1 MNRLFPIALCL
12 VAALTACS
20 STDATSDGIR
30 TVVVLSADQAVRIVV
45 PAGFGESTTAVV
57 AAPATSGVPTTTAAV
72 PTAEATASE
81 TTIGAPT
88 GDGAEN
94 TGTYEGGTDDVVTQ
108 EVSTETAS
116 TDGLPTTTTA
126 TTTTTTTT
134 TVASVKDTIPLAEE
148 KAPPGIQ
155 MMNALEEFN
164 GCLEEEG
171 VEFIG
176 RPDATLG
183 EGALVNQPAYVQAL
197 TLCAARSGII
207 DAMQEFQMS
216 RVDRTPETIRE
227 DNEQFIALTGC
238 LRSKGWTI
246 SDPMPDADGSLGPGD
261 DFRGPDGGVDM
272 DEIRSCISE
281 LSLLANE

>member
-1 MNRLFPIALCL
+1 MNGALRATL
-12 VAALTACS
+12 VAMVVAAGCGGAASEATQKVTLLTADAPTEIVVSTTSTTTTS
-20 STDATSDGIR
+20 STT
-30 TVVVLSADQAVRIVV
+30 T
-45 PAGFGESTTAVV
+45 TTAV
-57 AAPATSGVPTTTAAV
+57 AAETTIR
-72 PTAEATASE
+72 TASE
-81 TTIGAPT
+81 TSVDG
-88 GDGAEN
+88 GDEAGPA
-94 TGTYEGGTDDVVTQ
+94 TT
-108 EVSTETAS
+108 S
-116 TDGLPTTTTA
+116 TTTTA
-126 TTTTTTTT
+126 EP
-134 TVASVKDTIPLAEE
+134 VKETIPLVEE

>member
-1 MNRLFPIALCL
+1 MNGALRATL
-12 VAALTACS
+12 VAMVVAAGCGGAASEATQKVTLLTADAPTEIVVSTTSTTTTS
-20 STDATSDGIR
+20 STT
-30 TVVVLSADQAVRIVV
+30 T
-45 PAGFGESTTAVV
+45 TTAV
-57 AAPATSGVPTTTAAV
+57 AAETTIR
-72 PTAEATASE
+72 TASE
-81 TTIGAPT
+81 TSVDG
-88 GDGAEN
+88 GDEAGPA
-94 TGTYEGGTDDVVTQ
+94 TT
-108 EVSTETAS
+108 S
-116 TDGLPTTTTA
+116 TTTTA
-126 TTTTTTTT
+126 EP
-134 TVASVKDTIPLAEE
+134 VKETIPLAEE

-216 RVDRTPETIRE
+216 RVSRTPETIRE

>member
-1 MNRLFPIALCL
+1 MMNGVLRATLIGMLA
-12 VAALTACS
+12 VATACGGASSEATQKVTLLTADGPTEIVVSTTSTTTTS
-20 STDATSDGIR
+20 STT
-30 TVVVLSADQAVRIVV
+30 T
-45 PAGFGESTTAVV
+45 TTAV
-57 AAPATSGVPTTTAAV
+57 AAETTIR
-72 PTAEATASE
+72 TASE
-81 TTIGAPT
+81 TSVDG
-88 GDGAEN
+88 GDEAGPA
-94 TGTYEGGTDDVVTQ
+94 TT
-108 EVSTETAS
+108 S
-116 TDGLPTTTTA
+116 TTTTA
-126 TTTTTTTT
+126 EP
-134 TVASVKDTIPLAEE
+134 VKETIPLAEE

-155 MMNALEEFN
+155 MMDALEEFN
-164 GCLEEEG
+164 GCLGEEG

-197 TLCAARSGII
+197 TLCAARSGIVS
-207 DAMQEFQMS
+207 AMQEFQMS
-216 RVDRTPETIRE
+216 RVSRTPETIRE

-238 LRSKGWTI
+238 LRSRGWTI

>member
-1 MNRLFPIALCL
+1 MNGVLRATLIGMLAVVTACGG
-12 VAALTACS
+12 AASEATQKVTLLTADAPTEIVVSTTSTTTTS
-20 STDATSDGIR
+20 STT
-30 TVVVLSADQAVRIVV
+30 T
-45 PAGFGESTTAVV
+45 TTAV
-57 AAPATSGVPTTTAAV
+57 AAETTIR
-72 PTAEATASE
+72 TASE
-81 TTIGAPT
+81 TSVDG
-88 GDGAEN
+88 GDEAGPA
-94 TGTYEGGTDDVVTQ
+94 TT
-108 EVSTETAS
+108 S
-116 TDGLPTTTTA
+116 TTTTA
-126 TTTTTTTT
+126 EP
-134 TVASVKDTIPLAEE
+134 VKETIPLAEE

-216 RVDRTPETIRE
+216 RVSRTPETIRE

>member
-1 MNRLFPIALCL
+1 M
-12 VAALTACS
+12 
-20 STDATSDGIR
+20 
-30 TVVVLSADQAVRIVV
+30 
-45 PAGFGESTTAVV
+45 
-57 AAPATSGVPTTTAAV
+57 AV

-81 TTIGAPT
+81 TTLGAPT
-88 GDGAEN
+88 GDADEDA
-94 TGTYEGGTDDVVTQ
+94 GTDEVVRQ
-108 EVSTETAS
+108 EAPTESAS
-116 TDGLPTTTTA
+116 TDEPPTTTSTS
-126 TTTTTTTT
+126 TTTTT
-134 TVASVKDTIPLAEE
+134 TVAPVKDTIPLAEE

-155 MMNALEEFN
+155 MLNALEEFN

-183 EGALVNQPAYVQAL
+183 EGALVNQPAYIEAL

-207 DAMQEFQMS
+207 NAMQEFQMS
-216 RVDRTPETIRE
+216 RVGRTPETIRE

-261 DFRGPDGGVDM
+261 DFRGPDGDVDM

>member
-1 MNRLFPIALCL
+1 MNGALRATL
-12 VAALTACS
+12 VAMVVAAGCGGAASEATQKVTLLTADAPTEIVVSTTSTTTTS
-20 STDATSDGIR
+20 STT
-30 TVVVLSADQAVRIVV
+30 T
-45 PAGFGESTTAVV
+45 TTAV
-57 AAPATSGVPTTTAAV
+57 AAETTIR
-72 PTAEATASE
+72 TASE
-81 TTIGAPT
+81 TSVDG
-88 GDGAEN
+88 GDEAGPA
-94 TGTYEGGTDDVVTQ
+94 TT
-108 EVSTETAS
+108 S
-116 TDGLPTTTTA
+116 TTTTA
-126 TTTTTTTT
+126 EP
-134 TVASVKDTIPLAEE
+134 VKETIPLAEE

-183 EGALVNQPAYVQAL
+183 DGALVNQPAYVQAL

-216 RVDRTPETIRE
+216 RVSRTPETIRE

>member
-1 MNRLFPIALCL
+1 MNGALRVTL
-12 VAALTACS
+12 VAMVVAAGCGGAASEATQKVTLLTADAPTEIVVSTTSTTTTS
-20 STDATSDGIR
+20 STT
-30 TVVVLSADQAVRIVV
+30 T
-45 PAGFGESTTAVV
+45 TTAV
-57 AAPATSGVPTTTAAV
+57 AAETTIR
-72 PTAEATASE
+72 TASE
-81 TTIGAPT
+81 TSVDG
-88 GDGAEN
+88 GDEAGPA
-94 TGTYEGGTDDVVTQ
+94 TT
-108 EVSTETAS
+108 S
-116 TDGLPTTTTA
+116 TTTTA
-126 TTTTTTTT
+126 EP
-134 TVASVKDTIPLAEE
+134 VKETIPLAEE

-216 RVDRTPETIRE
+216 RVSRTPETIRE

>member
-1 MNRLFPIALCL
+1 M
-12 VAALTACS
+12 
-20 STDATSDGIR
+20 
-30 TVVVLSADQAVRIVV
+30 
-45 PAGFGESTTAVV
+45 
-57 AAPATSGVPTTTAAV
+57 
-72 PTAEATASE
+72 
-81 TTIGAPT
+81 GAPT
-88 GDGAEN
+88 GDGAED
-94 TGTYEGGTDDVVTQ
+94 TYADGGDTDEDVPQ
-108 EVSTETAS
+108 EAPTESAS
-116 TDGLPTTTTA
+116 TDETPA

-134 TVASVKDTIPLAEE
+134 TVAPVKDTIPLAEE

-183 EGALVNQPAYVQAL
+183 DGALVNQPAYVQAL

>member
-45 PAGFGESTTAVV
+45 PAGFGQSTTAVV
-57 AAPATSGVPTTTAAV
+57 AAPATSGAPTTTAAV

-88 GDGAEN
+88 GDGAEDA
-94 TGTYEGGTDDVVTQ
+94 YADGGDTDEDVPQ
-108 EVSTETAS
+108 EAPTETAS
-116 TDGLPTTTTA
+116 TDETPA

-134 TVASVKDTIPLAEE
+134 TVAPVKDTIPLAEE

-261 DFRGPDGGVDM
+261 DFRGPDGDVDM

>member
-12 VAALTACS
+12 VAVLIACS
-20 STDATSDGIR
+20 STDATSNGMR

-81 TTIGAPT
+81 TTMGAPT
-88 GDGAEN
+88 GDGAEDA
-94 TGTYEGGTDDVVTQ
+94 YADGGDTDEDVPQ
-108 EVSTETAS
+108 EAPTESAS
-116 TDGLPTTTTA
+116 TDETPA

-134 TVASVKDTIPLAEE
+134 TVAPVKDTIPLAEE

-183 EGALVNQPAYVQAL
+183 DGALVNQPAYIEAL